1 MRILRHDNHL
11 LWFALL
17 AIVGLTLY
25 FACSYSNRVPSSDVS
40 THRTTIQKENDGK
53 NVSKLLTGAQNVESS
68 HPTRTQA
75 HTAITNRNAKKK
87 KHTRVSFDDTVSTH
101 THTRSPDAIS
111 RPQYVYLDL
120 AKQDFLKD
128 PFTGRVVLQL
138 RPDVAPKTCANFVQL
153 CEDKKYVNTPFH
165 RVIKDFMLQGGDIVQ
180 QDGTGTYSIYGGEG
194 SMFDD
199 EPFVLSHDQAGV
211 LSMANSGP
219 NTNGSQFFITTQ
231 ATPHLNGKHVVFGK
245 VVQGMEFVHDI
256 EREMTDA
263 NSAPIRKC
271 YILNCGLLDTNQLNV
286 STATTPS
293 ATPEDDTHT
302 HTHAQSGAT
311 ATYSREPFN
320 ATDTALNSTG
330 MLDAFPPS
338 NMFGHTNTPAI
349 EPSPFSL

>member
-11 LWFALL
+11 LWFSML
-17 AIVGLTLY
+17 AVVGVMLY
-25 FACSYSNRVPSSDVS
+25 FTVSY
-40 THRTTIQKENDGK
+40 
-53 NVSKLLTGAQNVESS
+53 
-68 HPTRTQA
+68 
-75 HTAITNRNAKKK
+75 TNRRVQASSIDTP
-87 KHTRVSFDDTVSTH
+87 HTLAQQHREEEEPSTTMKEDGSPTSILPSQPLPRRNKNKRVSFDTSVSLSTDNQ
-101 THTRSPDAIS
+101 SPPNVS
-111 RPQYVYLDL
+111 SPQYVYLDL

-128 PFTGRVVLQL
+128 PYTGRVVLQL

-180 QDGTGTYSIYGGEG
+180 QDGSGTYSIYGGEG

-199 EPFVLSHDQAGV
+199 EPFVLKHEQAGV

-231 ATPHLNGKHVVFGK
+231 ATPHLDGKHVVFGK

-263 NSAPIRKC
+263 NNTPIRKC
-271 YILNCGLLDTNQLNV
+271 YILNCGLLDVSELNASV
-286 STATTPS
+286 PNATPPINTTMPSYSNSNSNGNNRVYYQEPSNTAT
-293 ATPEDDTHT
+293 
-302 HTHAQSGAT
+302 
-311 ATYSREPFN
+311 N
-320 ATDTALNSTG
+320 VALGSTG
-330 MLDAFPPS
+330 TLDSFPSS
-338 NMFGHTNTPAI
+338 NMFGHANNTPPI